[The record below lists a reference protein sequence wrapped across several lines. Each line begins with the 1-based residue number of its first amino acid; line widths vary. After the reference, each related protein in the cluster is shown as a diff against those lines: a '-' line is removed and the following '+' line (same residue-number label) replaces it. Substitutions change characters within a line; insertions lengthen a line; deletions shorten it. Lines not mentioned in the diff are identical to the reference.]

1 MTATKGN
8 QVPAVI
14 PVIVHGRQRYKVEV
28 RSLSG
33 RVRRFFADRAEAVR
47 FARQAETERRSFG
60 AAFSTFNAH
69 QRAMIAEA
77 LQRLHA
83 AGGSLPDAVD
93 AYLAQHPHRE
103 RRALRAV
110 FEEFI
115 QAKAAAGRRPRYLAA
130 LRYSLRS
137 LVETHGGRPMEDLT
151 PRDLEAW
158 LDCPTW
164 GPGTRR
170 SYRIDAQS
178 LWSFAVGRGYA
189 ARNVV
194 SATETPLLEEN
205 APVVLSSAQ
214 CGALLQATREHSPEI
229 LAAVAVAMF
238 AGLRHSE
245 VLQLAPAEIGER
257 YLEVKGHKAKTRRRR
272 LVTICPALRAWLDA
286 APPLRVANLP
296 KAFRRARLA
305 AGIDPWPHNA
315 LRHTFASFHLALHQD
330 AQRTALEC
338 GHSPEILFRHY
349 RELVTREEAEAF
361 FALRP

>member
-1 MTATKGN
+1 
-8 QVPAVI
+8 VPTVN

-28 RSLSG
+28 RSVSG

-47 FARQAETERRSFG
+47 FARQAELERRSFG
-60 AAFSTFNAH
+60 AVFSTFSAS

-83 AGGSLPDAVD
+83 AGGSLPEAVD
-93 AYLAQHPHRE
+93 AYLADHPHRVH
-103 RRALRAV
+103 RSLRDV
-110 FEEFI
+110 FEEFL
-115 QAKAAAGRRPRYLAA
+115 QAKAAAGRRPRYLRS

-137 LVETHGGRPMEDLT
+137 LVERHGSRPMDDLS
-151 PRDLEAW
+151 PRDVEAW
-158 LDCPTW
+158 LDCPSW

-189 ARNVV
+189 ARNAV
-194 SATETPLLEEN
+194 SATEVPLLEESELV
-205 APVVLSSAQ
+205 ALSSAS
-214 CGALLQATREHSPEI
+214 CGALLQATRERSPEI
-229 LAAVAVAMF
+229 LAAVAVALF
-238 AGLRHSE
+238 AGVRHSE
-245 VLQLAPAEIGER
+245 LLQLTPGEIGAQYVEI
-257 YLEVKGHKAKTRRRR
+257 KGYKAKTRRRR
-272 LVTICPALRAWLDA
+272 LVTICPALRAWLDV
-286 APPLRVANLP
+286 APPFRVANLP

-330 AQRTALEC
+330 AARTALEC